1 MDGGVGPST
10 IQACAEVVCLPIVV
24 SCNFFLKNLTRP
36 LDRGP
41 AVRIIFSDVRVVI
54 LPRSF
59 YMNRSLI
66 FQAGANMIVSGT
78 AVVKSDN
85 PRETINYLRRAVD
98 EAIQKSNLER

>member
-1 MDGGVGPST
+1 
-10 IQACAEVVCLPIVV
+10 
-24 SCNFFLKNLTRP
+24 
-36 LDRGP
+36 
-41 AVRIIFSDVRVVI
+41 
-54 LPRSF
+54 
-59 YMNRSLI
+59 MNRSLI